1 MGFFAKL
8 HILWIA
14 LVVIS
19 LSFFTYLRTF
29 LFSDELIIPVL
40 GVEAKAISANMVPSP
55 VVKVGQPKKEWTL
68 ENIFE
73 NQTNAVADI
82 VSSETTDRIVLI
94 TTGDV
99 IPARTVNH
107 ISTNKNNFKWA
118 FENIFPLLKSAD
130 ITFINMEAPLIKNC
144 PLTDEGFIFCGDE
157 RHSEGLLYS
166 GVDIVNYANNHM
178 SNYGIEGIDNTKNLL
193 DSVGILSV
201 GLSSGPVY
209 KTVKGVSFAF
219 LAYNSLG
226 VPEPLLSYAD
236 KEKMKREISAVDNAA
251 DVVVVGMQWGEEY
264 TTQITSLQKE
274 LAHLAVDSGA
284 DLVIGNHPHWIQPA
298 EIYKN
303 GVILYAHG
311 NLIFDQMW
319 SLETRQG
326 IIAEFIFK
334 GKELAD
340 VVFIPV
346 LIEGYGQ
353 PRILEGP
360 EREKIL
366 NKFYEDS
373 REFKLSM

>member
-1 MGFFAKL
+1 MFFIAYE
-8 HILWIA
+8 HISSNLNTV
-14 LVVIS
+14 L
-19 LSFFTYLRTF
+19 FT
-29 LFSDELIIPVL
+29 PVL
-40 GVEAKAISANMVPSP
+40 GLPSAFDDGSGEASINKINTGSLL
-55 VVKVGQPKKEWTL
+55 KEGDEGSTKGEETL
-68 ENIFE
+68 AGTMILEKLFSRKRSLNDINNIG
-73 NQTNAVADI
+73 
-82 VSSETTDRIVLI
+82 TDEIVLI

-99 IPARTVNH
+99 IPARSVNH

-118 FENIFPLLKSAD
+118 FENIAPLLKSAD

-166 GVDIVNYANNHM
+166 GVDVVNYANNHM
-178 SNYGIEGIDNTKNLL
+178 SNYGVEGIDNTKNIL

-298 EIYKN
+298 EIYKS

-326 IIAEFIFK
+326 ILAGFIFK

-353 PRILEGP
+353 PRILEGSG
-360 EREKIL
+360 REKIL

-373 REFKLSM
+373 RKFKLSM

>member
-1 MGFFAKL
+1 LFFIAYE
-8 HILWIA
+8 HISSNLNTV
-14 LVVIS
+14 L
-19 LSFFTYLRTF
+19 FT
-29 LFSDELIIPVL
+29 PVL
-40 GVEAKAISANMVPSP
+40 GLPSAFDDGSGEASINKINTGSLL
-55 VVKVGQPKKEWTL
+55 KEGDEGSTKGEETL
-68 ENIFE
+68 AGTMILEKLFSRKRSLNDINNIG
-73 NQTNAVADI
+73 
-82 VSSETTDRIVLI
+82 TDEIVLI

-99 IPARTVNH
+99 IPARSVNH

-118 FENIFPLLKSAD
+118 FENIAPLLKSAD
-130 ITFINMEAPLIKNC
+130 ITFINMETPLIKNC

-166 GVDIVNYANNHM
+166 GVDVVNYANNHM
-178 SNYGIEGIDNTKNLL
+178 SNYGVEGIDNTKNIL

-236 KEKMKREISAVDNAA
+236 KEKMKREISAADNAA
-251 DVVVVGMQWGEEY
+251 DIVVVGMQWGEEY

-298 EIYKN
+298 EIYKS

-326 IIAEFIFK
+326 ILAGFIFK

-353 PRILEGP
+353 PRILEGSG
-360 EREKIL
+360 REKIL

-373 REFKLSM
+373 RKFKLSM

>member
-1 MGFFAKL
+1 MFFIAYE
-8 HILWIA
+8 HISSNLNTV
-14 LVVIS
+14 L
-19 LSFFTYLRTF
+19 FT
-29 LFSDELIIPVL
+29 PVL
-40 GVEAKAISANMVPSP
+40 GLPSAFDDGSGEASINKINTGSLL
-55 VVKVGQPKKEWTL
+55 KEGDEGSTKGEETL
-68 ENIFE
+68 AGTMILEKLFSRKRSLNDINNIG
-73 NQTNAVADI
+73 
-82 VSSETTDRIVLI
+82 TDEIVLI

-99 IPARTVNH
+99 IPARSVNH

-118 FENIFPLLKSAD
+118 FENIAPLLKSAD
-130 ITFINMEAPLIKNC
+130 ITFINMETPLIKNC

-166 GVDIVNYANNHM
+166 GVDVVNYANNHM
-178 SNYGIEGIDNTKNLL
+178 SNYGVEGIDNTKNIL

-236 KEKMKREISAVDNAA
+236 KEKMKREISAADNAA

-298 EIYKN
+298 EIYKS

-326 IIAEFIFK
+326 ILAGFIFK

-353 PRILEGP
+353 PRILEGSG
-360 EREKIL
+360 REKIL

-373 REFKLSM
+373 RKFKLSM

>member
-1 MGFFAKL
+1 MFFIAYE
-8 HILWIA
+8 HISSNLNTV
-14 LVVIS
+14 L
-19 LSFFTYLRTF
+19 FT
-29 LFSDELIIPVL
+29 PVL
-40 GVEAKAISANMVPSP
+40 GLPSAFDDGSGEASINKINTGSLL
-55 VVKVGQPKKEWTL
+55 KEGDEGSTKGEETL
-68 ENIFE
+68 AGTMILEKLFSRKRSLNDINNIG
-73 NQTNAVADI
+73 
-82 VSSETTDRIVLI
+82 TDEIVLI

-99 IPARTVNH
+99 IPARSVNH

-118 FENIFPLLKSAD
+118 FENIAPLLKSAD
-130 ITFINMEAPLIKNC
+130 ITFINMETPLIKNC

-166 GVDIVNYANNHM
+166 GVDVVNYANNHM
-178 SNYGIEGIDNTKNLL
+178 SNYGVEGIDNTKNIL

-236 KEKMKREISAVDNAA
+236 KEKMKREISAADNAA
-251 DVVVVGMQWGEEY
+251 DIVVVGMQWGEEY

-298 EIYKN
+298 EIYKS

-326 IIAEFIFK
+326 ILAGFIFK

-353 PRILEGP
+353 PRILEGSG
-360 EREKIL
+360 REKIL

-373 REFKLSM
+373 RKFKLSM

>member
-1 MGFFAKL
+1 MFFIAYE
-8 HILWIA
+8 HISSNLNTV
-14 LVVIS
+14 L
-19 LSFFTYLRTF
+19 FT
-29 LFSDELIIPVL
+29 PVL
-40 GVEAKAISANMVPSP
+40 GLPSAFDDGSGEASINKINTGSLL
-55 VVKVGQPKKEWTL
+55 KEGDEGSTKGEETL
-68 ENIFE
+68 AGTMILEKLFSRKRSLNDINNIG
-73 NQTNAVADI
+73 
-82 VSSETTDRIVLI
+82 TDEIVLI

-99 IPARTVNH
+99 IPARSVNH

-118 FENIFPLLKSAD
+118 FENIAPLLKSAD
-130 ITFINMEAPLIKNC
+130 ITFINMETPLIKNC

-166 GVDIVNYANNHM
+166 GVDVVNYANNHM
-178 SNYGIEGIDNTKNLL
+178 SNYGVEGIDNTKNIL

-236 KEKMKREISAVDNAA
+236 KEKMKREISAADNAA
-251 DVVVVGMQWGEEY
+251 DIVVVGMQWGEEY

-298 EIYKN
+298 EIYKS

-353 PRILEGP
+353 PRILEGSG
-360 EREKIL
+360 REKIL

-373 REFKLSM
+373 RKFKLSM

>member
-1 MGFFAKL
+1 MFFIAYE
-8 HILWIA
+8 HISSNLNTV
-14 LVVIS
+14 L
-19 LSFFTYLRTF
+19 FT
-29 LFSDELIIPVL
+29 PVL
-40 GVEAKAISANMVPSP
+40 GLPSAFDDGSGEASINKINTGSLL
-55 VVKVGQPKKEWTL
+55 KEGDEGSTKGEETL
-68 ENIFE
+68 AGTMILEKLFSRKRSLNDINNIG
-73 NQTNAVADI
+73 
-82 VSSETTDRIVLI
+82 TDEIVLI

-99 IPARTVNH
+99 IPARSVNH

-118 FENIFPLLKSAD
+118 FENIAPLLKSAD

-166 GVDIVNYANNHM
+166 GVDVVNYANNHM
-178 SNYGIEGIDNTKNLL
+178 SNYGVEGIDNTKNIL

-226 VPEPLLSYAD
+226 VPEPLVSYAD

-298 EIYKN
+298 EIYKS

-326 IIAEFIFK
+326 ILAGFIFK

-353 PRILEGP
+353 PRILEGSG
-360 EREKIL
+360 REKIL

-373 REFKLSM
+373 RKFKLSM

>member
-1 MGFFAKL
+1 MFFIAYE
-8 HILWIA
+8 HISSNLNTV
-14 LVVIS
+14 L
-19 LSFFTYLRTF
+19 FT
-29 LFSDELIIPVL
+29 PVL
-40 GVEAKAISANMVPSP
+40 GLPSAFDDGSGEASINKINTGSLL
-55 VVKVGQPKKEWTL
+55 KEGDEGSTKGEETL
-68 ENIFE
+68 AGTMILEKLFSRKRSLNDINNIG
-73 NQTNAVADI
+73 
-82 VSSETTDRIVLI
+82 TDEIVLI

-99 IPARTVNH
+99 IPARSVNH

-118 FENIFPLLKSAD
+118 FENIAPLLKSAD
-130 ITFINMEAPLIKNC
+130 ITFINMETPLIKNC

-166 GVDIVNYANNHM
+166 GVDVVNYANNHM
-178 SNYGIEGIDNTKNLL
+178 SNYGVEGIDNTKNLL

-226 VPEPLLSYAD
+226 VPEPLVSYAD

-298 EIYKN
+298 EIYKS

-326 IIAEFIFK
+326 ILAGFIFK

-353 PRILEGP
+353 PRILEGSG
-360 EREKIL
+360 REKIL

-373 REFKLSM
+373 RKFKLSM

>member
-1 MGFFAKL
+1 MNFLIKI
-8 HILWIA
+8 HSLWIFG
-14 LVVIS
+14 V
-19 LSFFTYLRTF
+19 F
-29 LFSDELIIPVL
+29 LFFVAFGYLIFKEESELFSPVL
-40 GVEAKAISANMVPSP
+40 GLNIDSETSSTIEGSAVEENPFSYDESF
-55 VVKVGQPKKEWTL
+55 TL
-68 ENIFE
+68 EKNFSNRRKFTYI
-73 NQTNAVADI
+73 TDLKADEI
-82 VSSETTDRIVLI
+82 LLI

-99 IPARTVNH
+99 IPSRSVNH
-107 ISTNKNNFKWA
+107 ISVNKNNFKWA
-118 FENIFPLLKSAD
+118 FENVAPLLKSAD

-178 SNYGIEGIDNTKNLL
+178 SNYGVEGIDNTKNIL

-264 TTQITSLQKE
+264 TTQITSFQKE

-298 EIYKN
+298 EIYKS

-326 IIAEFIFK
+326 ILAGFIFK

-353 PRILEGP
+353 PRILEGSG
-360 EREKIL
+360 REKIL

-373 REFKLSM
+373 RKFKLSM